1 MARRHDIKG
10 DTNMDSNRLW
20 SPAFTNYG
28 ISSGILYMTQY
39 VLVAALP
46 IVITSELSGSDLDAG
61 LAMTYFQIGT
71 ILCRIFAGRLIDGF
85 NKRIV
90 LLISTALFFIIM
102 GLFNFTTSLEAVF
115 VLRGLHGV
123 VFALGT
129 TVMATLAVLVLPPSR
144 KGEGV
149 NMFAIFSNIAMVL
162 GPAIGLYALS
172 SYGSMALYIFLTV
185 MTGLAMVLSNI
196 IPLSKE
202 LTLPKQ
208 SKYKG
213 WHIFQFIENKSLP
226 WALMGLFIG
235 FTYSGVLVFI
245 PIELNSM
252 GAGIWGSAFFA
263 IFALMIIISRPIVG
277 KVYARYGSKIIIYTG
292 LGLFILGLFGLGL
305 AITPLAILFTAPLL
319 GLGYGAAQP
328 AFQALAIQSAPI
340 ERAGVST
347 ATYFLALDISVGA
360 GSVILAV
367 LAASAW
373 GYQYLYMFTALVMVI
388 ALALYHIWV
397 KRYTPLEL

>member
-1 MARRHDIKG
+1 MARRHDTKG

-129 TVMATLAVLVLPPSR
+129 TVMATLAVLVLPPNR

-202 LTLPKQ
+202 LALPKQ

-213 WHIFQFIENKSLP
+213 WHISQFIENKSLP

-292 LGLFILGLFGLGL
+292 LGLFILGLFVLGL

-367 LAASAW
+367 LASAW

>member
-115 VLRGLHGV
+115 ILRGLHGV

-129 TVMATLAVLVLPPSR
+129 TVMATLAVLVLPPNR

-277 KVYARYGSKIIIYTG
+277 KIYARYGSKIIIYTG

-367 LAASAW
+367 LASVW

>member
-1 MARRHDIKG
+1 
-10 DTNMDSNRLW
+10 MDSNRLW

-129 TVMATLAVLVLPPSR
+129 TVMATLAVLVLPPNR

-172 SYGSMALYIFLTV
+172 SYGSMALYIFLTI

-202 LTLPKQ
+202 LALPKQ

-213 WHIFQFIENKSLP
+213 WHISQFIENKSLP

-277 KVYARYGSKIIIYTG
+277 KIYARYGSKVIIYTG
-292 LGLFILGLFGLGL
+292 LGLFILGLFVLGL

-367 LAASAW
+367 LASAW

-388 ALALYHIWV
+388 ALALYHMWV

>member
-1 MARRHDIKG
+1 
-10 DTNMDSNRLW
+10 MDSNRLW

-46 IVITSELSGSDLDAG
+46 IVITSELAGSDLDAG
-61 LAMTYFQIGT
+61 LAMSYFQIGT

-129 TVMATLAVLVLPPSR
+129 TVMATLAVLVLPPNR

-172 SYGSMALYIFLTV
+172 SYGSMALYIFLTI

-202 LTLPKQ
+202 LELPKQ

-213 WHIFQFIENKSLP
+213 WHISQFIENKSLP

-277 KVYARYGSKIIIYTG
+277 KIYARYGSKIIIYTG
-292 LGLFILGLFGLGL
+292 LGLFILGLFALGL

-367 LAASAW
+367 LASAW

>member
-1 MARRHDIKG
+1 MEPCFI
-10 DTNMDSNRLW
+10 
-20 SPAFTNYG
+20 NYG
-28 ISSGILYMTQY
+28 ISSGIIYMTQY

-46 IVITSELSGSDLDAG
+46 IVITSDLRGSDLDAG

-71 ILCRIFAGRLIDGF
+71 IICRLFAGRLIDGF
-85 NKRIV
+85 NKCIV

-102 GLFNFTTSLEAVF
+102 GLFNFTTSLDAIF

-129 TVMATLAVLVLPPSR
+129 TVMSALAVLVLPPSR
-144 KGEGV
+144 KGEGI
-149 NMFAIFSNIAMVL
+149 NMFAIFSNVAMVL

-172 SYGSMALYIFLTV
+172 SYGSMALYIFLTA
-185 MTGLAMVLSNI
+185 MTGLAMLLSNV

-202 LTLPKQ
+202 LALPKP
-208 SKYKG
+208 SKRKG
-213 WHIFQFIENKSLP
+213 WHVSQFIESKSLP

-245 PIELNSM
+245 PIKLNSM

-263 IFALMIIISRPIVG
+263 IFALMIIISRPVVG
-277 KVYARYGSKIIIYTG
+277 KVYARYGSKFIIYPG

-305 AITPLAILFTAPLL
+305 ATTPRAIILTAPLL

-360 GSVILAV
+360 GSVILAL
-367 LAASAW
+367 LASTL
-373 GYQYLYMFTALVMVI
+373 GYQYLYIITALVMVV
-388 ALALYHIWV
+388 ALGLYHVWI
-397 KRYTPLEL
+397 KKYTPLEM

>member
-1 MARRHDIKG
+1 
-10 DTNMDSNRLW
+10 MDSNRLW
-20 SPAFTNYG
+20 SPAFINYG

-39 VLVAALP
+39 ILVAALP
-46 IVITSELSGSDLDAG
+46 IVITFELSGSDLDAG

-71 ILCRIFAGRLIDGF
+71 ILCRLVAGRLIDGF

-102 GLFNFTTSLEAVF
+102 GLFNFTTSLDGIF

-129 TVMATLAVLVLPPSR
+129 TVMAALAVLVLPPSR
-144 KGEGV
+144 KGEGI
-149 NMFAIFSNIAMVL
+149 NMFAIFSNVAMVL

-172 SYGSMALYIFLTV
+172 SYGSMALYIFLTA
-185 MTGLAMVLSNI
+185 MTGLAMLLSNV

-202 LTLPKQ
+202 LALPKPA
-208 SKYKG
+208 KHKG
-213 WHIFQFIENKSLP
+213 WHISQFIERKSLP

-263 IFALMIIISRPIVG
+263 IFALMIIISRPVVG
-277 KVYARYGSKIIIYTG
+277 KVYARYGSKFIIYPG
-292 LGLFILGLFGLGL
+292 LGLFILGLFALGV
-305 AITPLAILFTAPLL
+305 ATTPMSIILTAPLL

-360 GSVILAV
+360 GSVILA
-367 LAASAW
+367 LLASAL
-373 GYQYLYMFTALVMVI
+373 GYQYLYIITALVMVV
-388 ALALYHIWV
+388 ALGLYHVWI
-397 KRYTPLEL
+397 KKYTPLEM

>member
-1 MARRHDIKG
+1 
-10 DTNMDSNRLW
+10 MDPNRLW
-20 SPAFTNYG
+20 SPAFINYG

-39 VLVAALP
+39 VLVADLP

-71 ILCRIFAGRLIDGF
+71 IVCRLFAGRLIDGF
-85 NKRIV
+85 NKRVV
-90 LLISTALFFIIM
+90 LLLSTALFFIIM
-102 GLFNFTTSLEAVF
+102 GLFNFTTSLEAIF

-129 TVMATLAVLVLPPSR
+129 TVMAALAVLVLPPNR
-144 KGEGV
+144 KGEGI
-149 NMFAIFSNIAMVL
+149 NMFAIFSNVAMVL
-162 GPAIGLYALS
+162 GPAIGLYALA
-172 SYGSMALYIFLTV
+172 SYGSIALYLFLTI
-185 MTGLAMVLSNI
+185 MTGLALVLSNC

-202 LTLPKQ
+202 LATPKP
-208 SKYKG
+208 STHKG
-213 WHIFQFIENKSLP
+213 WHISQFIEKRSLP

-263 IFALMIIISRPIVG
+263 IFALMIIISRPLVG
-277 KVYARYGSKIIIYTG
+277 KVYARYGSKFIIYPG

-305 AITPLAILFTAPLL
+305 ATTPMAIILTAPLL

-360 GSVILAV
+360 GSIILAL
-367 LAASAW
+367 LANAL
-373 GYQYLYMFTALVMVI
+373 GYQYLYIIAALVMVI
-388 ALALYHIWV
+388 ALSLYHVWI
-397 KRYTPLEL
+397 KKYTPLEI

>member
-129 TVMATLAVLVLPPSR
+129 TVMATLAVLVLPPNR

-202 LTLPKQ
+202 LALPKQ

-213 WHIFQFIENKSLP
+213 WHISQFIENKSLP

-292 LGLFILGLFGLGL
+292 LGLFILGLFVLGL

-347 ATYFLALDISVGA
+347 ATYFLALNISVGA

-367 LAASAW
+367 LASAW

>member
-1 MARRHDIKG
+1 
-10 DTNMDSNRLW
+10 MDSNRLW
-20 SPAFTNYG
+20 SPAFINYG
-28 ISSGILYMTQY
+28 ISSGIIYMTQY

-71 ILCRIFAGRLIDGF
+71 ILCRLVAGRLIDGF

-102 GLFNFTTSLEAVF
+102 GLFNFTTSLDAIF

-129 TVMATLAVLVLPPSR
+129 TVMSALAVLVLPPSR
-144 KGEGV
+144 KGEGI
-149 NMFAIFSNIAMVL
+149 NMFAIFSNVAMVL

-172 SYGSMALYIFLTV
+172 SYGSMALYLFLTA
-185 MTGLAMVLSNI
+185 MTGLAMLLSNA

-202 LTLPKQ
+202 LALPK
-208 SKYKG
+208 SAKHKG
-213 WHIFQFIENKSLP
+213 WHISQFIERKSLP

-263 IFALMIIISRPIVG
+263 IFALMIIISRPLVG
-277 KVYARYGSKIIIYTG
+277 KVYARYGSKFIIYPG

-305 AITPLAILFTAPLL
+305 VTTPMAIILTAPLL

-360 GSVILAV
+360 GSIV
-367 LAASAW
+367 LALLANAL
-373 GYQYLYMFTALVMVI
+373 GYQYLYIITALVMVI
-388 ALALYHIWV
+388 ALSLYHVWI
-397 KRYTPLEL
+397 KKYTPLEI

>member
-1 MARRHDIKG
+1 
-10 DTNMDSNRLW
+10 MDSNRLW

-46 IVITSELSGSDLDAG
+46 IVITSELAGSDLDAG

-129 TVMATLAVLVLPPSR
+129 TVMATLAVLVLPPNR

-172 SYGSMALYIFLTV
+172 SYGSMALYIFLTA

-202 LTLPKQ
+202 LALPKQ

-213 WHIFQFIENKSLP
+213 WHISQFIENKSLP

-292 LGLFILGLFGLGL
+292 LGLFILGLFVLGL

-367 LAASAW
+367 LASAW

>member
-1 MARRHDIKG
+1 
-10 DTNMDSNRLW
+10 MDSNRLW

-46 IVITSELSGSDLDAG
+46 IVITSELAGSDLDAG

-162 GPAIGLYALS
+162 GPAFGLYALS

-202 LTLPKQ
+202 LALPKQ

-213 WHIFQFIENKSLP
+213 WHISQFIENKSLP

-292 LGLFILGLFGLGL
+292 LGLFILGLFVLGL

-367 LAASAW
+367 LASVW

>member
-1 MARRHDIKG
+1 
-10 DTNMDSNRLW
+10 MDSNRLW

-129 TVMATLAVLVLPPSR
+129 TVMATLAVLVLPPNR

-213 WHIFQFIENKSLP
+213 WHISQFIENKSLP

-277 KVYARYGSKIIIYTG
+277 KIYARYGSKIIIYTG
-292 LGLFILGLFGLGL
+292 LGLFILGLFVLGL

-367 LAASAW
+367 LASAW

-388 ALALYHIWV
+388 ALA
-397 KRYTPLEL
+397 

>member
-1 MARRHDIKG
+1 
-10 DTNMDSNRLW
+10 MDPNRLW
-20 SPAFTNYG
+20 SPAFINYG

-46 IVITSELSGSDLDAG
+46 IVITSDLSGSDLDAG

-71 ILCRIFAGRLIDGF
+71 IVCRLFAGRLIDGF
-85 NKRIV
+85 NKRVV
-90 LLISTALFFIIM
+90 LLLSTALFFIIM
-102 GLFNFTTSLEAVF
+102 GLFNFTTSLEAIF

-129 TVMATLAVLVLPPSR
+129 TVMAALAVLVLPPNR

-149 NMFAIFSNIAMVL
+149 NMFAIFSNVAMVL

-172 SYGSMALYIFLTV
+172 SYGSIALYLFLII
-185 MTGLAMVLSNI
+185 MTGLALVLSNS

-202 LTLPKQ
+202 LATPKP
-208 SKYKG
+208 STHKG
-213 WHIFQFIENKSLP
+213 WHISQFIEKRSLP

-245 PIELNSM
+245 PIELNSI
-252 GAGIWGSAFFA
+252 GSGIWGSAFFA
-263 IFALMIIISRPIVG
+263 IFAVMIIISRPLVG
-277 KVYARYGSKIIIYTG
+277 KAYARYGSKYIIYPG
-292 LGLFILGLFGLGL
+292 LVLFILGLLALGI
-305 AITPLAILFTAPLL
+305 ANTPLTIILTAPLL

-360 GSVILAV
+360 GSVV
-367 LAASAW
+367 LALLASTV
-373 GYQYLYMFTALVMVI
+373 GYQYLYMFTSVI
-388 ALALYHIWV
+388 MIVALALYHIWI
-397 KRYTPLEL
+397 KRYTPLEP

>member
-1 MARRHDIKG
+1 
-10 DTNMDSNRLW
+10 MDSNRLW

-129 TVMATLAVLVLPPSR
+129 TVMATLAVLVLPPNR

-172 SYGSMALYIFLTV
+172 SYGSMALYIFLTI

-202 LTLPKQ
+202 LALPKQ

-213 WHIFQFIENKSLP
+213 WHISQFIENKSLS

-277 KVYARYGSKIIIYTG
+277 KIYARYGSKIIIYTG

-367 LAASAW
+367 LASAW

>member
-1 MARRHDIKG
+1 
-10 DTNMDSNRLW
+10 MDSNRLW

-202 LTLPKQ
+202 LALPKQ

-213 WHIFQFIENKSLP
+213 WHISQFIENKSLP

-292 LGLFILGLFGLGL
+292 LGLFILGLFVLGL

-367 LAASAW
+367 LASAW

-388 ALALYHIWV
+388 ALTLYHIWV

>member
-1 MARRHDIKG
+1 
-10 DTNMDSNRLW
+10 MDSNRLW

-129 TVMATLAVLVLPPSR
+129 TVMATLAVLVLPPNR

-213 WHIFQFIENKSLP
+213 WHISQFIENKSLP

-277 KVYARYGSKIIIYTG
+277 KIYARYGSKIIIYIG

-328 AFQALAIQSAPI
+328 AFQALAIQSALI

-367 LAASAW
+367 LASAW

>member
-1 MARRHDIKG
+1 
-10 DTNMDSNRLW
+10 MDSNRLW

-46 IVITSELSGSDLDAG
+46 IVITSELGGSDLDAG

-129 TVMATLAVLVLPPSR
+129 TVMAKLAVLVLPPSR

-202 LTLPKQ
+202 LVLPKQ
-208 SKYKG
+208 STYKD
-213 WHIFQFIENKSLP
+213 WHISQFIENKSLP

-277 KVYARYGSKIIIYTG
+277 KIYARYGSKIIIYTG
-292 LGLFILGLFGLGL
+292 LGLFILGLFVLGL

-367 LAASAW
+367 LASAW

>member
-129 TVMATLAVLVLPPSR
+129 TVMATLAVLVLPPNR

-213 WHIFQFIENKSLP
+213 WHISQFIENKSLP

-292 LGLFILGLFGLGL
+292 LGLFILGLFVLGL

-367 LAASAW
+367 LASAW

>member
-1 MARRHDIKG
+1 
-10 DTNMDSNRLW
+10 MDSNRLW
-20 SPAFTNYG
+20 SPAFINYG

-71 ILCRIFAGRLIDGF
+71 IVCRLFAGRLIDGF
-85 NKRIV
+85 NKRVV
-90 LLISTALFFIIM
+90 LLLSTALFFIIM
-102 GLFNFTTSLEAVF
+102 GLFNFTTSLEAIF

-123 VFALGT
+123 IFALGT
-129 TVMATLAVLVLPPSR
+129 TVMAALAVLVLPPNR
-144 KGEGV
+144 KGEGI
-149 NMFAIFSNIAMVL
+149 NMFAIFSNVAMVL

-172 SYGSMALYIFLTV
+172 SYGSIALYLFLTI
-185 MTGLAMVLSNI
+185 MTGLALVLSNS

-202 LTLPKQ
+202 LATPKP
-208 SKYKG
+208 STHKG
-213 WHIFQFIENKSLP
+213 WHISQFIEKRSLP

-263 IFALMIIISRPIVG
+263 IFAVMIIISRPLVG
-277 KVYARYGSKIIIYTG
+277 KAYARYGSKYIIYPG
-292 LGLFILGLFGLGL
+292 LVLFILGLLALGI
-305 AITPLAILFTAPLL
+305 ATTPLTIILTAPLL

-360 GSVILAV
+360 GSVILA
-367 LAASAW
+367 LLASAV
-373 GYQYLYMFTALVMVI
+373 GYQYLYMFTAIIMIV
-388 ALALYHIWV
+388 ALALYHIWI

>member
-1 MARRHDIKG
+1 
-10 DTNMDSNRLW
+10 MDSNRLW
-20 SPAFTNYG
+20 SPAFINYG
-28 ISSGILYMTQY
+28 ISSGIIYMTQY

-71 ILCRIFAGRLIDGF
+71 ILCRLVAGRLIDGF

-102 GLFNFTTSLEAVF
+102 GLFNFTTSLDAIF

-129 TVMATLAVLVLPPSR
+129 TVMSALAVLVLPPSR
-144 KGEGV
+144 KGEGI
-149 NMFAIFSNIAMVL
+149 NMFAIFSNVAMVL

-172 SYGSMALYIFLTV
+172 SYGSMALYLFLTA
-185 MTGLAMVLSNI
+185 MTGLAMLLSNV

-202 LTLPKQ
+202 LALPKPA
-208 SKYKG
+208 KHKG
-213 WHIFQFIENKSLP
+213 WHISQFIERKSLP

-263 IFALMIIISRPIVG
+263 IFALMIIISRPVVG
-277 KVYARYGSKIIIYTG
+277 KVYARYGSKFIIYPG
-292 LGLFILGLFGLGL
+292 LGLFILGLFALGV
-305 AITPLAILFTAPLL
+305 ATTPMSIILTAPLL

-360 GSVILAV
+360 GSVILA
-367 LAASAW
+367 LLASAL
-373 GYQYLYMFTALVMVI
+373 GYQYLYIITALVMVV
-388 ALALYHIWV
+388 ALGLYHVWI
-397 KRYTPLEL
+397 KEYTPLEM

>member
-1 MARRHDIKG
+1 
-10 DTNMDSNRLW
+10 MDSNRLW

-46 IVITSELSGSDLDAG
+46 IVITSELAGSDLDAG

-129 TVMATLAVLVLPPSR
+129 TVMATLAVLVLPPNR

-213 WHIFQFIENKSLP
+213 WHISQFIENKSLP

-277 KVYARYGSKIIIYTG
+277 KIYARYGSKIIIYTG
-292 LGLFILGLFGLGL
+292 LGLFILGLFVLGL

-367 LAASAW
+367 LASAW

-388 ALALYHIWV
+388 ALALYHMWV

>member
-1 MARRHDIKG
+1 
-10 DTNMDSNRLW
+10 MDSNRLW

-46 IVITSELSGSDLDAG
+46 IVITSELGGSDLDAG

-129 TVMATLAVLVLPPSR
+129 TVMATLAVLVLPPNR

-213 WHIFQFIENKSLP
+213 WHISQFIENKSLP

-263 IFALMIIISRPIVG
+263 IFALVIIISRPIVG
-277 KVYARYGSKIIIYTG
+277 KIYARYGSKIIIYTG

-305 AITPLAILFTAPLL
+305 AITPLTILFTAPLL

-367 LAASAW
+367 LASAW
-373 GYQYLYMFTALVMVI
+373 DYQYLYMFTALVMVI

-397 KRYTPLEL
+397 KRYIPLEL

>member
-1 MARRHDIKG
+1 
-10 DTNMDSNRLW
+10 MDSNRLW
-20 SPAFTNYG
+20 SPAFINYG

-71 ILCRIFAGRLIDGF
+71 ILCRLFAGRLIDGF
-85 NKRIV
+85 NKRVV
-90 LLISTALFFIIM
+90 LLLSTALFFIIM
-102 GLFNFTTSLEAVF
+102 GLFNFTTSLEAIF

-129 TVMATLAVLVLPPSR
+129 TVMAALAVLVLPPNR
-144 KGEGV
+144 KGEGI
-149 NMFAIFSNIAMVL
+149 NMFAIFSNVAMVL
-162 GPAIGLYALS
+162 GPAIGLYALA
-172 SYGSMALYIFLTV
+172 SYGSIALYLFLTI
-185 MTGLAMVLSNI
+185 MTGLVLVLSNC

-202 LTLPKQ
+202 LATPKP
-208 SKYKG
+208 STHKG
-213 WHIFQFIENKSLP
+213 WHISQFIEKRSLP

-252 GAGIWGSAFFA
+252 GSGIWGSAFFA
-263 IFALMIIISRPIVG
+263 IFAVMIIISRPLVG
-277 KVYARYGSKIIIYTG
+277 KAYARYGSKYIIYPG
-292 LGLFILGLFGLGL
+292 LVLFILGLLALGI
-305 AITPLAILFTAPLL
+305 ATTPLTIILTAPLL

-360 GSVILAV
+360 GSVILA
-367 LAASAW
+367 LLASAV
-373 GYQYLYMFTALVMVI
+373 GYQYLYMFTAVI
-388 ALALYHIWV
+388 MIVALALYHIWI

>member
-1 MARRHDIKG
+1 M
-10 DTNMDSNRLW
+10 NPNRLW
-20 SPAFTNYG
+20 SPAFINYG

-71 ILCRIFAGRLIDGF
+71 IVCRLFAGRLIDGF
-85 NKRIV
+85 NKRVV
-90 LLISTALFFIIM
+90 LLLSTALFFIIM
-102 GLFNFTTSLEAVF
+102 GLFNFTTSLEAIF

-123 VFALGT
+123 IFALGT
-129 TVMATLAVLVLPPSR
+129 TVMAALAVLVLPPNR
-144 KGEGV
+144 KGEGI
-149 NMFAIFSNIAMVL
+149 NMFAIFSNVAMVL

-172 SYGSMALYIFLTV
+172 SYGSIALYLFLTI
-185 MTGLAMVLSNI
+185 MTGLALVLSNS

-202 LTLPKQ
+202 LATPKP
-208 SKYKG
+208 STHKG
-213 WHIFQFIENKSLP
+213 WHISQFIEKRSLP

-263 IFALMIIISRPIVG
+263 IFAVMIIISRPLVG
-277 KVYARYGSKIIIYTG
+277 KAYARYGSKYIIYPG
-292 LGLFILGLFGLGL
+292 LVLFILGLLALGI
-305 AITPLAILFTAPLL
+305 ATTPLTIILTAPLL

-360 GSVILAV
+360 GSVILA
-367 LAASAW
+367 LLASAV
-373 GYQYLYMFTALVMVI
+373 GYQYLYIFTAVI
-388 ALALYHIWV
+388 MIVALALYHIWI

>member
-1 MARRHDIKG
+1 
-10 DTNMDSNRLW
+10 MDSNRLW

-39 VLVAALP
+39 VLVAVLP

-129 TVMATLAVLVLPPSR
+129 TVMATLAVLVLPPNR

-213 WHIFQFIENKSLP
+213 WHISQFIENKSLP

-277 KVYARYGSKIIIYTG
+277 KIYARYGSKIIIYTG
-292 LGLFILGLFGLGL
+292 LGLFILGLFALGL

-367 LAASAW
+367 LASAW